1 MAVQLGVGLFEG
13 REEEALEA
21 PFVKVLYRTQN
32 IARGRAVIYVG
43 SSLFVEW
50 DDAELHRLRPV
61 LGLLLVSLGLRF
73 QQDLPAAL
81 MQFVVQHEHNQPSS
95 LEANQ
100 A

>member
-1 MAVQLGVGLFEG
+1 
-13 REEEALEA
+13 
-21 PFVKVLYRTQN
+21 
-32 IARGRAVIYVG
+32 
-43 SSLFVEW
+43 
-50 DDAELHRLRPV
+50 V

-81 MQFVVQHEHNQPSS
+81 MQFVVQHEHSQPSS